1 MILLGI
7 IGGVVA
13 IVDWSVFLAGHFR
26 FADRCCYAILFWCGG
41 IAEFLTAA
49 VGLRGFGPSCLFI
62 ILRVRLG
69 GGCALGC
76 RRCKLLCPIGLQP
89 EVRPEGRESILPQGH
104 RVSSLIAVASGMK
117 NGTRTMVKSVPS
129 GSPVPVEEDPI
140 VFVIDDDP
148 LTRGSLS
155 SLFRSVGLGV
165 KAFASATELM
175 ENPLP
180 AVPSCFVLD
189 VRLPRLSGFDL
200 QRELSRLGVR
210 IPIIFITGH
219 GDIPMSVRAMKAGAV
234 DFLTKP
240 FRDQEILDAVTGALA
255 RDQKRRSE
263 ERSDSDMRARFE
275 SLTPREREI
284 MALVTAGLMNKQVG
298 GRIGI
303 SEMTVKIH
311 RGHVMRKMGTKS
323 LADLVLIAE
332 KLGIRGQN
340 KD

>member
-1 MILLGI
+1 M
-7 IGGVVA
+7 A
-13 IVDWSVFLAGHFR
+13 K
-26 FADRCCYAILFWCGG
+26 
-41 IAEFLTAA
+41 
-49 VGLRGFGPSCLFI
+49 GLS
-62 ILRVRLG
+62 
-69 GGCALGC
+69 
-76 RRCKLLCPIGLQP
+76 
-89 EVRPEGRESILPQGH
+89 
-104 RVSSLIAVASGMK
+104 
-117 NGTRTMVKSVPS
+117 S
-129 GSPVPVEEDPI
+129 GSPMPAGEDPI
-140 VFVIDDDP
+140 VFVVDDDP

-155 SLFRSVGLGV
+155 SLFRSVGLSV
-165 KAFASATELM
+165 RALASATELL

-180 AVPSCFVLD
+180 SVPSCLVLD
-189 VRLPRLSGFDL
+189 VRLPRVSGFDL
-200 QRELSRLGVR
+200 QTELSRMGVR

-219 GDIPMSVRAMKAGAV
+219 GDIPMSVKAMKAGAV

-240 FRDQEILDAVTGALA
+240 FRDQEMLEAVTGALE
-255 RDQKRRSE
+255 RDRKRRGEEQFDSE
-263 ERSDSDMRARFE
+263 IRERFE

-340 KD
+340 KKED